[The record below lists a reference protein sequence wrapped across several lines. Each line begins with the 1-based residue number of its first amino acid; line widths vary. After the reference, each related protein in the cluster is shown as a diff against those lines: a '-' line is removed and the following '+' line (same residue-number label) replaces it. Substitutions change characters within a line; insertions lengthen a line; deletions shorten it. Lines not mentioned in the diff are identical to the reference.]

1 MRKAVEGRRKRR
13 HGAAFLIAFLFEQM
27 LIQTADTAV
36 TEESYIS
43 LGIPSFAPFGIPQGL
58 KEPGRISTQY
68 LLDQSVG
75 RLDKHRKSYEREDSS
90 DAPIR
95 IEDEGNVLHL
105 AVRELL
111 LELDAVALKVCACGL
126 DVVDGDGDVAKAA
139 TGVLVSAG
147 VALEGGVGLG
157 AVVVG
162 ELEDALA
169 VEAVLGGGAL
179 AVVVG
184 EEVEGERLERV
195 FC

>member
-1 MRKAVEGRRKRR
+1 
-13 HGAAFLIAFLFEQM
+13 M

-43 LGIPSFAPFGIPQGL
+43 LGIPSFAPFGIPQGV

-126 DVVDGDGDVAKAA
+126 DVVDGDGDVSEAA
-139 TGVLVSAG
+139 TGVRVAGG
-147 VALEGGVGLG
+147 VAREVGVRLG

-162 ELEDALA
+162 ELQDALA
-169 VEAVLGGGAL
+169 GEAVLGRGGR
-179 AVVVG
+179 AVVKG
-184 EEVEGERLERV
+184 EEVEGEGLEFVLCAAESLIRV
-195 FC
+195 GDFEHMER